1 LGPAFPAL
9 DANPSPTPG
18 VARMKDRRH
27 HLMSSTSAMM
37 ALDMA
42 CLIIGIVFAIWI
54 RLGADALREYLFQRA
69 ESWVLYGAGI
79 ILANFV
85 AGSYGLQIKVSS
97 FNQVI
102 NWIFAVMTALL
113 VVSITSYAWFEM
125 VVGRGVLGLA
135 IAIYSVLWLGTN
147 SLLYRY
153 VLVRPRFASR
163 IAILG
168 PGPAA
173 AKLIAM
179 MTSPSIRPLNMLVV
193 ALKLRSTGSGEA
205 EEQWNGVPQVS
216 VAPQKL
222 AEFLH
227 RLRVRSLIINPDYL
241 PEEPALYPYL
251 RRLRF
256 EGIQVMNPLM
266 VAETYVG
273 RIPLEM
279 IDEQWLTHAG
289 TSHAPMGTM
298 RLKRIMGVVV
308 ASIALILLLPLCL
321 LIALMIKLNHVA
333 APVLF
338 SQRRVGHFGREFSIL
353 KFRTMRPAVAGEKAV
368 WSPTNDPRVTRLG
381 RMLRRYRLDE
391 LPQLINVIRGEM
403 CLVGPRPE
411 QPQIV
416 AELEKTIP
424 FYRERENVLPGITG
438 WAQIRYPYGATV
450 EDARRKLEYDLYY
463 IKNLSLALDL
473 RIILRTL
480 RIMVL
485 GLERQAP

>member
-1 LGPAFPAL
+1 
-9 DANPSPTPG
+9 
-18 VARMKDRRH
+18 MKIRRH
-27 HLMSSTSAMM
+27 HLMSPVSAMM
-37 ALDMA
+37 ALDIA
-42 CLIIGIVFAIWI
+42 FLVIGIALAIWI
-54 RLGADALREYLFQRA
+54 RLGADALSEYLFLRA
-69 ESWVLYGAGI
+69 ESWILYCASI
-79 ILANFV
+79 ILAHYV
-85 AGSYGLQIKVSS
+85 AGSYGLQIKISS

-113 VVSITSYAWFEM
+113 VLSITSFAWFEM

-135 IAIYSVLWLGTN
+135 IAIYSILWLGTN
-147 SLLYRY
+147 GLLYRY

-163 IAILG
+163 VAILG

-173 AKLIAM
+173 AELATM
-179 MTSPSIRPLNMLVV
+179 MISPSIRPLNLFVV
-193 ALKLRSTGSGEA
+193 ALNLRATGSGET
-205 EEQWNGVPQVS
+205 EEQWNGMPRVS

-227 RLRVRSLIINPDYL
+227 RLRVRCLIISPDYL
-241 PEEPALYPYL
+241 PEEPTLYPYL

-266 VAETYVG
+266 VAETYAG

-298 RLKRIMGVVV
+298 RMKRIMDIVIS
-308 ASIALILLLPLCL
+308 SIALVLLLPLCL
-321 LIALMIKLNHVA
+321 AIALMIKLTQVT
-333 APVLF
+333 APVF
-338 SQRRVGHFGREFSIL
+338 FRQRRVGHFGREFSIL
-353 KFRTMRPAVAGEKAV
+353 KFRTMRPAGDGEKEV
-368 WSPTNDPRVTRLG
+368 WSPANDPRVTWLG
-381 RMLRRYRLDE
+381 RILRRYRLDE

-438 WAQIRYPYGATV
+438 WAQIRYPYSATV

-463 IKNLSLALDL
+463 IKNLSLTLDL

-480 RIMVL
+480 RTMIL
-485 GLERQAP
+485 GLERQSS

>member
-1 LGPAFPAL
+1 
-9 DANPSPTPG
+9 
-18 VARMKDRRH
+18 MKNKRH
-27 HLMSSTSAMM
+27 HLMSSVSVMVV
-37 ALDMA
+37 LDMA
-42 CLIIGIVFAIWI
+42 CLIIGIVLAIWI
-54 RLGADALREYLFQRA
+54 RLGAEGLKEYLFQRA
-69 ESWVLYGAGI
+69 ESWILYCASV
-79 ILANFV
+79 ILAHFV
-85 AGSYGLQIKVSS
+85 SGSYGLQIKVST

-102 NWIFAVMTALL
+102 NWIFAMVTALL
-113 VVSITSYAWFEM
+113 VVSITSFAWFEM

-135 IAIYSVLWLGTN
+135 IAVYSVLWLGAN
-147 SLLYRY
+147 GLLYRY

-163 IAILG
+163 VAILG

-173 AKLIAM
+173 AELVTMITAR
-179 MTSPSIRPLNMLVV
+179 SIRPVHSLVV
-193 ALKLRSTGSGEA
+193 GLQLRSIGNDGP
-205 EEQWNGVPQVS
+205 EEQWNGVPCAT

-227 RLRVRSLIINPDYL
+227 RLQVRYLIISPDYL
-241 PEEPALYPYL
+241 PDEPALYPYL

-256 EGIQVMNPLM
+256 EGIQVMSPLT
-266 VAETYVG
+266 VAEIYAG

-279 IDEQWLTHAG
+279 IDEQWLTHIG

-298 RLKRIMGVVV
+298 RMKRIMGVVV
-308 ASIALILLLPLCL
+308 ASIALVLLLPLCL
-321 LIALMIKLNHVA
+321 TIALVIKLNHVT
-333 APVLF
+333 APVF
-338 SQRRVGHFGREFSIL
+338 FRQRRVGHFGREFSIL
-353 KFRTMRPAVAGEKAV
+353 KFRTMRPSSDGEKAV
-368 WSPTNDPRVTRLG
+368 WSPINDPRVPRLG
-381 RMLRRYRLDE
+381 RILRRYRLDE
-391 LPQLINVIRGEM
+391 LPQLVNVIQGDM

-416 AELEKTIP
+416 AELEKKIP

-450 EDARRKLEYDLYY
+450 EDTRRKLEYDLYY
-463 IKNLSLALDL
+463 IKNLSLTLDL